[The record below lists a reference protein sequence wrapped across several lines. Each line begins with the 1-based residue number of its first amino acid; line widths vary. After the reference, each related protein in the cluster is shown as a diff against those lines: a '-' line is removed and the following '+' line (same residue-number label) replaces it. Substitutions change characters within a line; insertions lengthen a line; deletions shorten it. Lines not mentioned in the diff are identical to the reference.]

1 MDLRGKHNTLCR
13 REAVLIMPGVQTGIV
28 REDPEAS
35 ALLKRWLNN
44 EEGEERK
51 GTREGGR
58 EGGKEGD
65 STGFRTSSQFWSC
78 NVHIDTR
85 SSILH
90 FDPRAKLNVPL
101 HSVAPNPEIA
111 H

>member
-1 MDLRGKHNTLCR
+1 MS
-13 REAVLIMPGVQTGIV
+13 GVQAGIV

-44 EEGEERK
+44 ENEGEERK
-51 GTREGGR
+51 GVREEGKEEGKKEGR
-58 EGGKEGD
+58 ETVQAFVLRANFGAAM
-65 STGFRTSSQFWSC
+65 C
-78 NVHIDTR
+78 I
-85 SSILH
+85 SILGVQYCTLTL
-90 FDPRAKLNVPL
+90 ALNVPL